1 MTTHIEEMKETTGGD
16 MIEPVCEPL
25 ALRFSTVLKHMSE
38 DDFFEFCR
46 RNDDLRIELT
56 SEGDLEI
63 MPPTGGK
70 TGRRN
75 AKLNMRVGIWAEQ
88 DGSGQVFDSSTLFT
102 LPNGAK
108 RSPDLAWIL
117 NERWNALTEEQQEK
131 FAPLCPDF
139 VVEIRSRTDSLKHLQ
154 RKMEEYIQNGAQL
167 GWLLDPKK
175 RKAHVYRPQAEVEI
189 LDDPQMV
196 FGEPL
201 LKGFVLNA
209 REMWD

>member
-1 MTTHIEEMKETTGGD
+1 MTTHIEEMEETASANT
-16 MIEPVCEPL
+16 PQPWCEPM
-25 ALRFSTVLKHMSE
+25 ALHFGTVLKRLSE

-46 RNDDLRIELT
+46 RNEDLRIELT

-70 TGRRN
+70 TGKRN
-75 AKLNMRVGIWAEQ
+75 FNLTTSFGIWVRQ
-88 DGSGQVFDSSTLFT
+88 DGNGVGFDSSTIFT

-108 RSPDLAWIL
+108 RSPDLAWVL
-117 NERWNALTEEQQEK
+117 NERWDALTEEQQEK
-131 FAPLCPDF
+131 FSPIVPDF
-139 VVEIRSRTDSLKHLQ
+139 VVELRSRTDSLKRLQ

-167 GWLLDPKK
+167 GWLLDPKEK
-175 RKAHVYRPQAEVEI
+175 KVHVYRPQTEVEI

-209 REMWD
+209 REIWD